1 MPPRTQPPLRP
12 RTTQLPETVDPKW
25 LLRAFS
31 LVVAVAVLMG
41 YATLCL
47 LFYQGQWQLVLH
59 PGKPR
64 DGTPPQDAQ
73 TVHFGPDATAIP
85 QLTGWWLPAATDAP
99 YRHLTI
105 LYLRG
110 ADGSLADDCA
120 ALATLHAAGLNLL
133 AFDYRGYPTTA
144 GRHPTEQHMTEDTDA
159 AWQYLVAYRHIAPT
173 TIVPYGLG
181 IGASLAAHL
190 ASTHREI
197 PAAIFDAPTGDLLD
211 QALRSPQGSLLP
223 VRLLFHE
230 RFPLADALRKL
241 PTPKLIFSRGSADLP
256 LALLAADPKFT
267 VDLPPGSP
275 PADFQTTLSRFLDQ
289 YLPPA
294 TLSESTP
301 GSHPT
306 ERLPGK
312 PLK

>member
-1 MPPRTQPPLRP
+1 MPPRTQPPLRG
-12 RTTQLPETVDPKW
+12 RKAYQPETVDPKW
-25 LLRAFS
+25 LFKAFS
-31 LVVAVAVLMG
+31 LVVAVAFLMG

-64 DGTPPQDAQ
+64 SATPPADAQ

-85 QLTGWWLPAATDAP
+85 QLTGWWLPAAADAP

-110 ADGSLADDCA
+110 ADGSLADDAA
-120 ALATLHAAGLNLL
+120 ALAALHTAGLNLL
-133 AFDYRGYPTTA
+133 AFDYRGYPA
-144 GRHPTEQHMTEDTDA
+144 ISGRHPTEEHMTEDTEA
-159 AWQYLVAYRHIAPT
+159 AWQYLVVSRHTAPE
-173 TIVPYGLG
+173 TILPYGLG

-190 ASTHREI
+190 AARHGEV
-197 PAAIFDAPTGDLLD
+197 PALILDAPTGDLLD
-211 QALRSPQGSLLP
+211 QALKSPQGSLLP

-230 RFPLADALRKL
+230 RFPLADTLRKL

-256 LALLAADPKFT
+256 LARLAADPKFT
-267 VDLPPGSP
+267 VNLQPTSP
-275 PADFQTTLSRFLDQ
+275 PTDFQSTLSRFLDQ

-294 TLSESTP
+294 VPLENRP
-301 GSHPT
+301 GSDPP
-306 ERLPGK
+306 ERLSGK